1 MAEIDKLLMKMKDLG
16 ASDLHLTVGHPPKYR
31 IHGEMSLTKLPVLTQ
46 EACEKLLFE
55 IVSSEQQEAFL
66 AEHDLDFA
74 YGIEGYGRFRTN
86 FLYHQHGIG
95 AVFRLIPE
103 ELLSLDDLGAPKAIL
118 QFVQLA
124 SGLVVITGPT
134 GSGKTTTLAS
144 IIDYV
149 NMNYA
154 RHIVTIEEPIEF
166 VHPRKKSLMTQ
177 REVGV
182 DTHSFTAA
190 LKSAMREDP
199 NVILVGEMRD
209 PETISLALTCAEMG
223 VLVFGTLHTNSA
235 SKTVDRII
243 DVFSSE
249 EQSRIRT
256 MLASSLTG
264 VIAQQLLRRADGSGR
279 VAAYE
284 VLVGTPALGAIVRS
298 GQISKIDTMIQ
309 AGGSQGMQTMD
320 IAIMKHLEKGVIT
333 GEEAYAKAFDKQT
346 FEEYF
351 ELGGE
356 QVEEE

>member
-1 MAEIDKLLMKMKDLG
+1 MAEVDKLLMKMKDLG

-31 IHGEMSLTKLPVLTQ
+31 IHGEVSPTKLPVLTQ
-46 EACEKLLFE
+46 DVCEKLLFE
-55 IVSSEQQEAFL
+55 IISDEQREAFL
-66 AEHDLDFA
+66 KEHDLDFA

-86 FLYHQHGIG
+86 FLYQQYGIG

-103 ELLSLDDLGAPKAIL
+103 ELMSLEELGAPKAIL

-124 SGLVVITGPT
+124 SGLVVVTGPT
-134 GSGKTTTLAS
+134 GSGKTTTLAA
-144 IIDYV
+144 IIDYI
-149 NMNYA
+149 NANYA

-166 VHPRKKSLMTQ
+166 VHPHKKSLITQ

-190 LKSAMREDP
+190 LRSSMRQDP

-235 SKTVDRII
+235 SKTVDRVI
-243 DVFSSE
+243 DVFPAE
-249 EQSRIRT
+249 EQARIQT

-264 VIAQQLLRRADGSGR
+264 VVAQQLLRKADGSGR

-284 VLVGTPALGAIVRS
+284 VLVGSPALGAIIRS
-298 GQISKIDTMIQ
+298 GQTSKIDTMIQ
-309 AGGSQGMQTMD
+309 AGGSLGMQTMD
-320 IAIMKHLEKGVIT
+320 MAIMAMLEQGVIT
-333 GEEAYAKAFDKQT
+333 GEEAYAKAFDKQQ
-346 FEEYF
+346 FEQFF

-356 QVEEE
+356 KVETD